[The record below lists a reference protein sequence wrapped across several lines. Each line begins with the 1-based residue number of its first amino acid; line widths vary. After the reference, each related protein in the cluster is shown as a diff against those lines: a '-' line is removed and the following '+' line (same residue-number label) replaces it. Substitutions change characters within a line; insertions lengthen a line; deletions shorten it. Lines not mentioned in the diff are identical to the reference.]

1 MAGSTVTPTQ
11 SDSRVLRSP
20 LFRVRSRW
28 AGGSGEVVFVR
39 ETRTHVGHVPGRDYS
54 ICSLAFTAEG
64 VRSIKL
70 GLTRHS
76 AHLFLWDWKTIVH
89 SSTAVNKIPDSRI
102 IFLVSSFGGSPRIRS
117 NTSVLTR
124 VHSSTAVNKNPDS
137 GMTRTLPRVKNSS
150 TEEHT
155 GCSKVRWT
163 SPRHTQVELR
173 GTQ

>member
-124 VHSSTAVNKNPDS
+124 MYLNLCKISSNRFIGCQLQVQLLEPPS
-137 GMTRTLPRVKNSS
+137 G
-150 TEEHT
+150 T
-155 GCSKVRWT
+155 GCPPPPEFIRRL
-163 SPRHTQVELR
+163 P
-173 GTQ
+173 